1 MKRLLLP
8 LFPLQVVL
16 LPGTPLP
23 LHVFE
28 ERYKEMIA
36 EVLDAKSEFGVVL
49 AGDKGICNMG
59 CTASIEKVLEKYPDG
74 RMDVLTIGR
83 RRFEILALDDEKPYL
98 RGEVS
103 FFDDEDFEPT
113 ADETRQRVLDSYKVM
128 QEIGEAEEA
137 GEPELDDPQVSFQLA
152 RTVSDLNFRQLL
164 LSTRSESS
172 RMKQLADFL
181 PSFASKQRQILHAK
195 AVAPKNGHAKWP
207 QDL

>member
-28 ERYKEMIA
+28 ERYKEMMA
-36 EVLDAKSEFGVVL
+36 EVLEAKSEFGVVL

-59 CTASIEKVLEKYPDG
+59 CSASIEKVLEKYPDG
-74 RMDVLTIGR
+74 RMDVLTVGR
-83 RRFEILALDDEKPYL
+83 RRFEILALDDEKSYL

-113 ADETRQRVLDSYKVM
+113 AEETRRRVLDSYKVM
-128 QEIGEAEEA
+128 QEIGELEA
-137 GEPELDDPQVSFQLA
+137 AEPELDDPQVSFQLA
-152 RTVSDLNFRQLL
+152 RPVSDLNFRQLL

-172 RMKQLADFL
+172 RMKQLAEFL
-181 PSFASKQRQILHAK
+181 PSFASRQRQILHAK

-207 QDL
+207 HDL